1 MDPIQR
7 VGVVGCGLMGS
18 GIAEVCARAG
28 LEVMVREPEE
38 KLIEAGKARIE
49 RSMQRAQKSKKM
61 TAEEGES
68 ALRLIAYTTDLA
80 EFAGCDLVVEAII
93 EDAAAKIEVFKKLDA
108 IVTRQDALLTSNTSS
123 IPIMKLAI
131 QTGRASQVCGL
142 HFFNPVPVLDLVEL
156 VPSLTTSEGPL
167 SRLQGFASDV
177 LGKSVIRARDRAGF
191 IVNALLVP
199 YLLSA
204 IRMAESGF
212 ATAEHIDA
220 GMVKGC
226 NHPMGP
232 LALTDLIGLDTTM
245 AIAECL
251 YDEFKEPQ
259 FAAPPLLSRM
269 VEAGLLGRK
278 SGQGFYDYSK
288 R

>member
-1 MDPIQR
+1 MDPIR
-7 VGVVGCGLMGS
+7 RIGVVGCGLMGS

-28 LEVMVREPEE
+28 LEVIVTEPDQ
-38 KLIEAGKARIE
+38 KLVEAGRARIE
-49 RSMQRAQKSKKM
+49 RSLQRAPKSKKM
-61 TAEEGES
+61 TAEEGEA
-68 ALRLIAYTTDLA
+68 ALGLISYTTELA
-80 EFAGCDLVVEAII
+80 EFAGCDLVVEAIL
-93 EDAAAKIEVFKKLDA
+93 EDQAAKIEVFEKLDA

-123 IPIMKLAI
+123 IPITSLAI
-131 QTGRASQVCGL
+131 QTGRPTQVCGL

-156 VPSLTTSEGPL
+156 VPSLMTSEETVD
-167 SRLQGFASDV
+167 RLEGFASGV
-177 LGKSVIRARDRAGF
+177 LGKQTIRAKDRAGF

-232 LALTDLIGLDTTM
+232 LALTDLIGLDTTL

-259 FAAPPLLSRM
+259 YAAPSLLCRM

-278 SGQGFYDYSK
+278 SGKGFYDYAK

>member
-7 VGVVGCGLMGS
+7 VGVIGCGLMGS

-28 LEVMVREPEE
+28 LEVVVTEPDE
-38 KLIEAGKARIE
+38 KLVEAGRARIE
-49 RSMQRAQKSKKM
+49 RSMQRAQKSGKL
-61 TAEEGES
+61 TAQEGES
-68 ALRLIAYTTDLA
+68 AFRLIAFTTDLA
-80 EFAGCDLVVEAII
+80 EFAGCDLVVEAIV
-93 EDAAAKIEVFKKLDA
+93 ENESAKIELFKKLDA
-108 IVTRQDALLTSNTSS
+108 IVSREDALLTSNTSS

-131 QTGRASQVCGL
+131 QTGRAAQVCGL
-142 HFFNPVPVLDLVEL
+142 HFFNPVPVLHLVEL
-156 VPSLTTSEGPL
+156 VPSLMTSEETL
-167 SRLQGFASDV
+167 SRLESFASEV
-177 LGKSVIRARDRAGF
+177 LGKQVIRARDRAGF

-212 ATAEHIDA
+212 ATHEDIDA

-245 AIAECL
+245 AIAQCL
-251 YDEFKEPQ
+251 YDEFKEPLY
-259 FAAPPLLSRM
+259 APPPLLSRM
-269 VEAGLLGRK
+269 VEAGLFGRK
-278 SGQGFYDYSK
+278 SGKGFYDYAK

>member
-28 LEVMVREPEE
+28 LGVVVREPDQ
-38 KLIEAGKARIE
+38 KLIDAGRARIE
-49 RSMQRAQKSKKM
+49 GSVQRAQKKGKLS
-61 TAEEGES
+61 AEECES
-68 ALRLIAYTTDLA
+68 ALGLIAYTTDLA
-80 EFAGCDLVVEAII
+80 EFADCDLVVEAIS
-93 EDAAAKIEVFKKLDA
+93 EDQAAKVEIFKALDA
-108 IVTRQDALLTSNTSS
+108 IVESENALLTSNTSS
-123 IPIMKLAI
+123 IPIMRLAI
-131 QTGRASQVCGL
+131 QTGRGSQVCGL

-156 VPSLTTSEGPL
+156 VPSLLTSDETL
-167 SRLQGFASDV
+167 TRLESFASEV
-177 LGKSVIRARDRAGF
+177 LGKSVIRAKDRAGF

-212 ATAEHIDA
+212 ATPEHIDA

-245 AIAECL
+245 AIAQCL
-251 YDEFKEPQ
+251 YDEFKDPSC
-259 FAAPPLLSRM
+259 ATPPLLSRM

-278 SGQGFYDYSK
+278 SGQGFYEYAK

>member
-1 MDPIQR
+1 MDSIQR

-28 LEVMVREPEE
+28 LEVIVTEPDE
-38 KLIEAGKARIE
+38 KLIEAGRARVDGSI
-49 RSMQRAQKSKKM
+49 QRAQKKGKLS
-61 TAEEGES
+61 AEECES
-68 ALRLIAYTTDLA
+68 TLGRIAYTTDLA
-80 EFAGCDLVVEAII
+80 EFSGCDLVVEAII
-93 EDAAAKIEVFKKLDA
+93 ENQAAKIELFKKLDA
-108 IVTRQDALLTSNTSS
+108 IVKREDALLTSNTSS
-123 IPIMKLAI
+123 IPIMSLAV
-131 QTGRASQVCGL
+131 QTGRATQVCGL

-156 VPSLTTSEGPL
+156 VPSLATSEETL
-167 SRLQGFASDV
+167 SRLEGFATDV
-177 LGKSVIRARDRAGF
+177 LGKSVIRAKDRAGF

-245 AIAECL
+245 AIAQCL
-251 YDEFKEPQ
+251 YDEYKEPQ
-259 FAAPPLLSRM
+259 YASPPLLSRM

-278 SGQGFYDYSK
+278 SGKGFYDYAK

>member
-1 MDPIQR
+1 
-7 VGVVGCGLMGS
+7 MGS

-28 LEVMVREPEE
+28 LEVVAREPDQE
-38 KLIEAGKARIE
+38 LLEAGRARVE
-49 RSMQRAQKSKKM
+49 GSMQRAQKKGKLS
-61 TAEEGES
+61 AEEGES
-68 ALRLIAYTTDLA
+68 ALRRIAFTTDLA
-80 EFAGCDLVVEAII
+80 EFAGCDLVVEAIV
-93 EDAAAKIEVFKKLDA
+93 ENEAAKIELFKELDA
-108 IVTRQDALLTSNTSS
+108 IVSREDALLTSNTSS

-131 QTGRASQVCGL
+131 QTGRATQVCGL
-142 HFFNPVPVLDLVEL
+142 HFFNPVPILDLVEL
-156 VPSLTTSEGPL
+156 VPSLLTSEETV
-167 SRLQGFASDV
+167 SRLEGFASEV
-177 LGKSVIRARDRAGF
+177 LGKHVIRARDRAGF

-212 ATAEHIDA
+212 ATYEDIDA

-251 YDEFKEPQ
+251 YDEFKEPIY
-259 FAAPPLLSRM
+259 ATPPLLSRM

-278 SGQGFYDYSK
+278 SGRGFYDY
-288 R
+288 RRR